1 MPIKWSAVKVSEAMD
16 MAEEFVNQAD
26 EPLEQAKI
34 VATEARKI
42 ANLPRYLDQHLIRL
56 IGDIKRVDYVKAAIK
71 SVRNSLPDGALE
83 AQQRSVENGS
93 QATLKCKNTAILRVT
108 HAGWHTPILPKLITK
123 GGEKDE
129 SRELV

>member
-16 MAEEFVNQAD
+16 MAEAFVNQAD

-42 ANLPRYLDQHLIRL
+42 ANLPRYIDQRLIRL
-56 IGDIKRVDYVKAAIK
+56 IGDIKQVDYAKAAIK

-83 AQQRSVENGS
+83 AQQRSVKNSS
-93 QATLKCKNTAILRVT
+93 QAILRVT
-108 HAGWHTPILPKLITK
+108 HAGWHTPILPQTNNK
-123 GGEKDE
+123 
-129 SRELV
+129 RR

>member
-1 MPIKWSAVKVSEAMD
+1 MPIKWSALKVSEAMD

-26 EPLEQAKI
+26 EPLERAKI

-42 ANLPRYLDQHLIRL
+42 ANLPRYIDQRLIRL

-83 AQQRSVENGS
+83 AQQRNVENGS
-93 QATLKCKNTAILRVT
+93 QATLKCKNTAILRIA
-108 HAGWHTPILPKLITK
+108 HAGWHTPILPQTNN
-123 GGEKDE
+123 E
-129 SRELV
+129 RR

>member
-1 MPIKWSAVKVSEAMD
+1 MSEAMD

-93 QATLKCKNTAILRVT
+93 QATFKCKNTAILRVT

>member
-1 MPIKWSAVKVSEAMD
+1 MPIKWSALKVREAMD

-34 VATEARKI
+34 VATEVRKI
-42 ANLPRYLDQHLIRL
+42 ANLPRYIDQILIRL

-83 AQQRSVENGS
+83 AQQRSVENSS
-93 QATLKCKNTAILRVT
+93 QVILKCKNIAILRVT
-108 HAGWHTPILPKLITK
+108 HAGWHTPILPQTNNK
-123 GGEKDE
+123 
-129 SRELV
+129 RR